1 MSRRDREGGAT
12 LLIVAILLPVLMLMT
27 AFAVDLGR
35 QRSSRRTMQAR
46 ADIVALDM
54 VRLADKRTL
63 AAVIAGDATHSSESA
78 ALSDSATRN
87 GIALGQIG
95 PVEWGTWNQTS
106 GFIATTVSTAIP
118 NAVRITTTEATKY
131 FFQPGSGSVT
141 RKAIATTG
149 RDALAG
155 FSIGS
160 FGASLSS
167 TNAGLLNSTITPI
180 LGSPAGVNVLSYQGL
195 ATATLG
201 VGDLAT
207 QLGLLT
213 PDQAFTSSVSASSM
227 MIAAATV
234 LRRNGDANSLASATV
249 LDGMAATPQTQAL
262 PPLTLGQIVS
272 ASSGGE
278 TDALASS
285 IDALSI
291 VRAAAFL
298 AQCSD
303 PNVVSTCSG
312 LAVPALST
320 TLPLLSTTGSLKV
333 IQAPAAAYGPVGTSA
348 RNSQASSTLGS
359 VVGAQYVGTCVPSL
373 ANAFCILSGLLVGA
387 VDATVTVNATLTLA
401 NGTGTINAINCG
413 SPLGLDVL
421 TSTGL
426 YDVSLDVVVDF
437 GRRGVL
443 GGALGPLIGSLH
455 LVGST
460 TQTNTSQTISFT
472 VPPDVLR
479 TTTKQAGGGTVG
491 LSGLSLSTVGGSG
504 VLTTLASLGINQT
517 VGQVTTS
524 FVNPILSVLD
534 TQVLGPLTD
543 IVGIN
548 VVGADLTAQA
558 IDCDNAI
565 LRLVG

>member
-1 MSRRDREGGAT
+1 MIRRDRERGAT
-12 LLIVAILLPVLMLMT
+12 LLVVAVLLPALLLMT

-63 AAVIAGDATHSSESA
+63 AAIITGDVTHSSESA

-87 GIALGQIG
+87 GIPLAQIS
-95 PVEWGTWNQTS
+95 PVEWGTWTQGS
-106 GFIATTVSTAIP
+106 GFIATTVPTAIP
-118 NAVRITTTEATKY
+118 NAVRITTSETTKY
-131 FFQPGSGSVT
+131 FFQPGSGGVT
-141 RKAIATTG
+141 RKAIATRG
-149 RDALAG
+149 RDPLGG

-160 FGASLSS
+160 FGAAISA
-167 TNAGLLNSTITPI
+167 TNAGLINSTITPI
-180 LGSPAGVNVLSYQGL
+180 LGSPVGVNALSYQGL

-213 PDQAFTSSVSASSM
+213 PDQAFSTSVSASSM
-227 MIAAATV
+227 MVAAATV

-262 PPLTLGQIVS
+262 PPLTLGQIV
-272 ASSGGE
+272 AAQSGGE
-278 TDALASS
+278 SDALASS

-291 VRAAAFL
+291 VRAAAFT

-303 PNVVSTCSG
+303 PNVVSSCSG
-312 LAVPALST
+312 LAVPTLST
-320 TLPLLSTTGSLKV
+320 SLPLLSTTGALKV
-333 IQAPAAAYGPVGTSA
+333 IQAPVSAFGPVGTSA
-348 RNSQASSTLGS
+348 RNSQVSSTLGS
-359 VVGAQYVGTCVPSL
+359 VVGAQNVGTCVPTL
-373 ANAFCILSGLLVGA
+373 ANAFCILNGLLVEA

-401 NGTGTINAINCG
+401 DGTGTISAIDCG
-413 SPLGLDVL
+413 SPLGIDVL
-421 TSTGL
+421 TTTGL
-426 YDVSLDVVVDF
+426 YSVSLDVVVDF

-460 TQTNTSQTISFT
+460 TQTNTGQTIAFD

-491 LSGLSLSTVGGSG
+491 LSALSLTTVGGTG

-517 VGQVTTS
+517 VGQVTTGY
-524 FVNPILSVLD
+524 VNPLLSVLD
-534 TQVLGPLTD
+534 TQELGPLTD
-543 IVGIN
+543 VVGIN

-558 IDCDNAI
+558 ISCDNAL